1 MGHKEDRL
9 ALPAQFGDFGYTLL
23 LEGLVANGKDLIN
36 QEFYNESIT
45 CLFAWNVKT
54 MAMIFGVTVGEYLDI
69 MDQMEMGA
77 ETTSDDDDD
86 EDEDEEDEEG
96 YVPPKDRE
104 DLLND
109 PLIKG

>member
-1 MGHKEDRL
+1 MATILIAHQRK
-9 ALPAQFGDFGYTLL
+9 YTLL
-23 LEGLVANGKDLIN
+23 ANTLDKLFAKDLIN

-45 CLFAWNVKT
+45 FLFAWNVKT

-86 EDEDEEDEEG
+86 EDEDEEDEED